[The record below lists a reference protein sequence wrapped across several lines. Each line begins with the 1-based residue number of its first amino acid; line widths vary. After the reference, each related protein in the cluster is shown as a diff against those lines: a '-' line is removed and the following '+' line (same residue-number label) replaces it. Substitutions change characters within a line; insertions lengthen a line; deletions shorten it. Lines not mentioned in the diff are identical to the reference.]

1 MLTVE
6 RILSKELAN
15 VLNIENRYTVDY
27 DEVLKRV
34 KWYIYQNYVCHN
46 LICNKCDYYK
56 MCLNTSTSC
65 KSRKQNTDYTLLSFV
80 PHSNCKLMQVL
91 KPNPSHDSELIKMS
105 EIGPLVHNQFLV
117 FLSDELADFMG
128 LPHGSCTSYMRPI
141 QYVIAYIEKNELNP
155 NKTIFYPDDKLISL
169 FLFPLYTFVYYK
181 DIQLYINSSNHFLTT
196 KYATTLL
203 RFKECFYLSKFR
215 EKFILWRNVAREN
228 IEFRLEKTVEKM
240 LESQKTGLR
249 QRLQRN
255 KQCIK

>member
-1 MLTVE
+1 MLTV
-6 RILSKELAN
+6 LSKELAN
-15 VLNIENRYTVDY
+15 VLNIENRYTVKY

-34 KWYIYQNYVCHN
+34 KYYLYQKYVCHD

-56 MCLNTSTSC
+56 MCLDSLKNTFTTC
-65 KSRKQNTDYTLLSFV
+65 KSGKQNTDYTLLSFV
-80 PHSNCKLMQVL
+80 PDPNCKLMQVL

-105 EIGPLVHNQFLV
+105 EIGELVHNQFLV

-128 LPHGSCTSYMRPI
+128 LPHGSCTSYMRPT

-155 NKTIFYPDDKLISL
+155 NKTIFYPDDKLNSL

-181 DIQLYINSSNHFLTT
+181 HIQLYINSSNHFLTT

-215 EKFILWRNVAREN
+215 EKFMLWRNVAREN
-228 IEFRLEKTVEKM
+228 IELRLEKTVENM

-249 QRLQRN
+249 LRRN
-255 KQCIK
+255 K